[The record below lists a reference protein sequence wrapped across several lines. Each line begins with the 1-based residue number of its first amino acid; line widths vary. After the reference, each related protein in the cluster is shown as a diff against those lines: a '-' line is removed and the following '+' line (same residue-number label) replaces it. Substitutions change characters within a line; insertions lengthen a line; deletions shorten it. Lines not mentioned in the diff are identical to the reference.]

1 MYGWLADLVL
11 LIHAAFVLL
20 VAFGGLLAVRWP
32 VFAWVHI
39 PMVLWGAYVEFAGR
53 ICPLTPLENRLRA
66 AAGDAVSGAGFVERM
81 VEPLLYPGWLD
92 RGTQILLG
100 SLVITGN
107 AVIYVFVCRR
117 VMRRRQRAKAGTT
130 DSEE

>member
-20 VAFGGLLAVRWP
+20 VALGGLLALRWP
-32 VFAWVHI
+32 AFAWLHI
-39 PMVLWGAYVEFAGR
+39 PVVLWGAYVEFAGR

-66 AAGDAVSGAGFVERM
+66 AAGDAVFESSFIERL
-81 VEPLLYPGWLD
+81 VAPLLYPGWLD

-107 AVIYVFVCRR
+107 AVIYVFVYRR
-117 VMRRRQRAKAGTT
+117 LMKRRRRESAGPA
-130 DSEE
+130 DE